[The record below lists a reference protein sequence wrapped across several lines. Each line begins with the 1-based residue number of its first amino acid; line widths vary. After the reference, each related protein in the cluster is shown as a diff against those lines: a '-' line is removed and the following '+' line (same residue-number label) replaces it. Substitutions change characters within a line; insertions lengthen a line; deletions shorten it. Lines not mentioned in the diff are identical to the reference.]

1 MGLANMLDISDRQMF
16 SIDWDITPTDTFT
29 MFESWGGRDGERIRN
44 NDEKYY
50 YFYVDAWESP
60 AALYLMERGV
70 RHAKILARI
79 SAPQDLIDRCVA
91 EGGRSAS
98 LDRSYGITSAVKE
111 WLIKAVVNE
120 ADPAVVSPI
129 TAEKEPEEMS
139 VTGLPASGVV
149 PSDLAANVLRDKSEF
164 FSVDQVG
171 ELIREGGYFDIKR
184 NPEGSFANYLVDNGD
199 KQTVTDQATGLMWHR
214 QGCDIANIKRVRKYV
229 EDLNS
234 QKFGGYS
241 DWRLPTIDEAMSLME
256 ADKNVEGLHLH
267 PCFSRSQP
275 FIFSADQRRP
285 GGYWFVDYK
294 QGAAFWASGTIP
306 GGFGRACRS
315 V

>member
-1 MGLANMLDISDRQMF
+1 MGLVNMLDISDRQNF
-16 SIDWDITPTDTFT
+16 SIDWEITPTDTFT
-29 MFESWGGRDGERIRN
+29 MFESWGGRNGERIRD
-44 NDEKYY
+44 NDEKFY

-79 SAPQDLIDRCVA
+79 SAPQEMIDHCVA
-91 EGGRSAS
+91 AGGRSVS
-98 LDRSYGITSAVKE
+98 LDKSYGLTPAIRE

-120 ADPAVVSPI
+120 ADPTLVKPI
-129 TAEKEPEEMS
+129 LTEKAPAEMS
-139 VTGLPASGVV
+139 ATGLPPSGAQPGGLKTV
-149 PSDLAANVLRDKSEF
+149 PLRSTADF
-164 FSVDQVG
+164 FSVEQVG
-171 ELIREGGYFDIKR
+171 ELITTNDYFDTKR
-184 NPEGSFANYLVDNGD
+184 NPGGSYANYLVDNGD
-199 KQTVTDQATGLMWHR
+199 TQTVTDQSSGVMWHR
-214 QGCDIANIKRVRKYV
+214 QGCDIANIQRVKKYV
-229 EDLNS
+229 EDLN
-234 QKFGGYS
+234 QQTFGGYS

-256 ADKNVEGLHLH
+256 ADKNIEGLHLH
-267 PCFSRSQP
+267 PCFSREQP

>member
-1 MGLANMLDISDRQMF
+1 MGLANMLDISDRQQF
-16 SIDWDITPTDTFT
+16 SIDWEITPTDTFT

-70 RHAKILARI
+70 RHAKILAQI

-91 EGGRSAS
+91 EGGRSVS
-98 LDRSYGITSAVKE
+98 LDRSYGITAAIRE
-111 WLIKAVVNE
+111 WLIKTVVNE
-120 ADPAVVSPI
+120 PDPALVNPI
-129 TAEKEPEEMS
+129 MTAVEPEEMS
-139 VTGLPASGVV
+139 VTGLPTLGATPAGFTTVT
-149 PSDLAANVLRDKSEF
+149 LRNKADF
-164 FSVDQVG
+164 FSVDQVRD
-171 ELIREGGYFDIKR
+171 LIIANNYFDSKR
-184 NPEGSFANYLVDNGD
+184 NPNGSFANYLVDNGD
-199 KQTVTDQATGLMWHR
+199 RQTITDQSTGLMWHR
-214 QGCDIANIKRVRKYV
+214 QGCDIANIQRVRKYV
-229 EDLNS
+229 EDLNH
-234 QKFGGYS
+234 QNFGSHS
-241 DWRLPTIDEAMSLME
+241 DWRLPTIDEAMSLMK
-256 ADKNVEGLHLH
+256 ADKNIEGLHLH
-267 PCFSRSQP
+267 PCFSREQP